1 MSSDFS
7 HKEFVIWSVIPT
19 GCNDIKEIQS
29 PVQRYDLPL
38 NPQHRKREVFVSSD
52 GMSQ

>member
-1 MSSDFS
+1 MSSDCS

-29 PVQRYDLPL
+29 PVQRYDLLL
-38 NPQHRKREVFVSSD
+38 NPQHGKRVVFVSVD
-52 GMSQ
+52 GMSP

>member
-1 MSSDFS
+1 MSGDFS

-29 PVQRYDLPL
+29 SVQRYDLLL
-38 NPQHRKREVFVSSD
+38 NPPHKKRVAFVSLD
-52 GMSQ
+52 GMGP